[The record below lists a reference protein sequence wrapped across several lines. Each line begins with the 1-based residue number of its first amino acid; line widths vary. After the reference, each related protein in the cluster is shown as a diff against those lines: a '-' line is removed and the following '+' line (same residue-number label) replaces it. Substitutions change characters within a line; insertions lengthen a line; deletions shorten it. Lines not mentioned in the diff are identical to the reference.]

1 MCVISASYNSED
13 FITFEK
19 KYESVP
25 PGRVGISVT
34 EYVDSSPLY
43 DFDNNVIGTIQF
55 NSIVS
60 SIVTYPPFSNIVEQI
75 TIILDDGS
83 VFFTN
88 NQFSGVNGAIY
99 EPGSKFILP
108 IIEALG
114 SSSVGKSGYVV
125 IDAFEKTRNVYI
137 KLE

>member
-1 MCVISASYNSED
+1 MCVISATYNSED
-13 FITFEK
+13 LKTFEK
-19 KYESVP
+19 KYDSVP
-25 PGRVGISVT
+25 PGRVGIDVT
-34 EYVDSSPLY
+34 EYVSLSPLY
-43 DFDNNVIGTIQF
+43 DFNNNVIGSIQF
-55 NSIVS
+55 NSIVL
-60 SIVTYPPFSNIVEQI
+60 SIVTERSISDVVEQI
-75 TIILDDGS
+75 TIILNDGS

-108 IIEALG
+108 IIESLG
-114 SSSVGKSGYVV
+114 PSTVGKSGYVV